1 LFLALAAYSS
11 LYYAVYLAIF
21 TLAHIVY
28 EFAATWRHRS
38 GNETHPTLSPP
49 SSALN
54 ALVLV
59 AITTLVLT
67 LPLLVGLIAD
77 RNNPR
82 LAVAADPQHRLAHS
96 SDLLS
101 FFAPPHDHLIFG
113 TWQNRPGLNEPP
125 IHDYVGLGY
134 VALALAVVGAVI
146 GWRRPG
152 TKFWAVLALLA
163 LVLAMGPELQIGRN
177 LTGIPLP
184 FALLEKLPGMDA
196 IAKPERFVVLARLCM
211 VVPATLGAQ
220 WLILRFARAASASAD
235 RAFGRRK
242 YAAFAVVLAL
252 LLVELPIHPRYFDT
266 TPIPAGFSTLAQQ
279 PPGGLM
285 ELPFATQQ
293 VETTGERMLYQTV
306 HGKPIMAGYLSRRY
320 DSPIIDSCSPF
331 WGFISPLDVPTTDI
345 ASPLVVNRPRDVLAF
360 YSIRYLAL
368 YNRYGGPDAAPIDSE
383 MSAALDSIVDETA
396 SSPPIFSD
404 EHMKLYNTTPVSLDN
419 APVSFHVGSS
429 WYSIEQ
435 SEGVA
440 FRWLKDGKASLCV
453 FAPRKMAASLSM
465 EATAFA
471 QERPVA
477 FSVAGSAVFSTPLS
491 AGAFTPIA
499 TPPIEWQPGLTEVV
513 ITSDS
518 PPITPHSLDAASA
531 DQRPLTVG
539 LRRVHVQR

>member
-1 LFLALAAYSS
+1 
-11 LYYAVYLAIF
+11 
-21 TLAHIVY
+21 
-28 EFAATWRHRS
+28 
-38 GNETHPTLSPP
+38 
-49 SSALN
+49 
-54 ALVLV
+54 
-59 AITTLVLT
+59 
-67 LPLLVGLIAD
+67 
-77 RNNPR
+77 
-82 LAVAADPQHRLAHS
+82 
-96 SDLLS
+96 
-101 FFAPPHDHLIFG
+101 
-113 TWQNRPGLNEPP
+113 
-125 IHDYVGLGY
+125 
-134 VALALAVVGAVI
+134 
-146 GWRRPG
+146 
-152 TKFWAVLALLA
+152 
-163 LVLAMGPELQIGRN
+163 
-177 LTGIPLP
+177 
-184 FALLEKLPGMDA
+184 
-196 IAKPERFVVLARLCM
+196 M

-279 PPGGLM
+279 PRGGLL

-293 VETTGERMLYQTV
+293 VYTTGERMLYQTV

-368 YNRYGGPDAAPIDSE
+368 YNKYGGPDAAPVDSE
-383 MSAALDSIVDETA
+383 MRAALDSIVDETA

-477 FSVAGSAVFSTPLS
+477 FSVAGSAVFSTTLS

-539 LRRVHVQR
+539 LRRVHVQRLCLPPHAILCVESGHLPYVELLRFMPESSIIKLQFAHASRSGSPPLFLSYRNYYVQRTA